1 MAGGTSLSE
10 LLQYQGNPGL
20 AGGTGTGGTFGVAD
34 FGRTL
39 DAVDRFTAYTMQVNR
54 DMWVDGN
61 LKMQQQAVEAAKQ
74 LSVEY
79 GDLIPEDR
87 QQVDEAVQ
95 ELYDFYQKNPNSLV
109 YRIDPSDPNRNNSKE
124 YNQFLALR
132 QKLDRLIVRGNIRAQ
147 QLANI
152 DKTRQTIT
160 DPYKLRQY
168 DQLVLGERKKPIEEN
183 LLIPPDIAP
192 FNWSAYINDK
202 TQVGQRQY
210 EYIQRFPNDILT
222 ATKNLFDP
230 FQASAGV
237 ANDLNSNTPLS
248 EDLKRNLALQ
258 FVAINQ
264 VLDRHKVADGQ
275 GGTRL
280 DMAALQADPDAKP
293 FLDQINQFNQHVQSL
308 NNTDIVEGGTK
319 TKMKVREFLGY
330 NQDLP
335 VIDINNLSE
344 MDLVRMAMTYKM
356 GVNSAVKVQ
365 PTDNAIQKRG
375 QDLSFAADMARLK
388 QQREQFWFNVNQ
400 GRQQENNVADEKILS
415 YYNLMN
421 TPESQPPEAEFT
433 ETMRDKQGKITS
445 QRKIGYEVAVTPQLS
460 QIFAIPTN
468 KTKTETKDTKEGTNL
483 FTNAPYDKTITEQ
496 SANRPYRIFV
506 VPSADGDKN
515 KNSVNVRYED
525 GKVKSFSG
533 SQVFTMMNKIFGEDE
548 KVQSKVSEVSMKRLA
563 EWGLSQ
569 PDLKGIERQLGNLG
583 QQQDFEDMTKPPTK
597 RKAEQQKKP
606 RPY

>member
-1 MAGGTSLSE
+1 MAGGNTSLSE
-10 LLQYQGNPGL
+10 LLQYPGNPGL

-34 FGRTL
+34 FGRAL

-54 DMWVDGN
+54 DMWVDNN

-87 QQVDEAVQ
+87 TQVDDAVQ

-109 YRIDPSDPNRNNSKE
+109 YRVDPKDPNKNNSKE
-124 YNQFLALR
+124 YNKFLTIR

-147 QLANI
+147 QLSNI
-152 DKTRQTIT
+152 DKTRSSIT
-160 DPYKLRQY
+160 DPSKLRQY
-168 DQLVLGERKKPIEEN
+168 DQLVLNERQKPIEEN

-192 FNWSAYINDK
+192 FNWSAYIDGK
-202 TQVGQRQY
+202 SQVGQRQY

-237 ANDLNSNTPLS
+237 ANDMNSSTPLS
-248 EDLKRNLALQ
+248 EDLKKNLALQ

-264 VLDRHKVADGQ
+264 VLDRHRVPDGQ

-280 DMAALQADPDAKP
+280 DTAALQADPDAKP
-293 FLDQINQFNQHVQSL
+293 FMAQISQFNQHVQAL
-308 NNTDIVEGGTK
+308 NNTDLVEGGKK
-319 TKMKVREFLGY
+319 TNMKVRQFLGY

-335 VIDINNLSE
+335 QIDVNNLNE

-356 GVNSAVKVQ
+356 GVNTAVKAQ
-365 PTDNAIQKRG
+365 PTDNAIQTRG
-375 QDLSFAADMARLK
+375 QDLTFAAEMARLR

-400 GRQQENNVADEKILS
+400 GKQQENNIADEKILT

-421 TPESQPPEAEFT
+421 TPESQKPEDQVV
-433 ETMRDKQGKITS
+433 ETVRKNGQVAT
-445 QRKIGYEVAVTPQLS
+445 QRPIGYEVAVTPQLS
-460 QIFAIPTN
+460 QAFAIPTD
-468 KTKTETKDTKEGTNL
+468 KTKTTDKNTAGAGA
-483 FTNAPYDKTITEQ
+483 FTNQSYTQTVSEQ
-496 SANRPYRIFV
+496 SAKRPYRIFV
-506 VPSADGDKN
+506 VPGADGDKN

-525 GKVKSFSG
+525 GSVKEFTG
-533 SQVFTMMNKIFGEDE
+533 SQVFTMMNKIFGDDD
-548 KVQSKVSEVSMKRLA
+548 KIQSKVSEVSMRRLA
-563 EWGLSQ
+563 GWGLSQ
-569 PDLKGIERQLGNLG
+569 PDVRAIEKQLGNIG
-583 QQQDFEDMTKPPTK
+583 QQQDIQDMTKPPQATK
-597 RKAEQQKKP
+597 VQTQKKP

>member
-1 MAGGTSLSE
+1 MAGGNTSLSE
-10 LLQYQGNPGL
+10 LLQYPGNPGL

-34 FGRTL
+34 FGRAL

-54 DMWVDGN
+54 DMWVDNN

-87 QQVDEAVQ
+87 TQVDDAVQ

-109 YRIDPSDPNRNNSKE
+109 YRVDPKDPNKNNSKE
-124 YNQFLALR
+124 YNKFLTIR

-147 QLANI
+147 QLSNI
-152 DKTRQTIT
+152 DKTRSSIT
-160 DPYKLRQY
+160 DPSKLRQY
-168 DQLVLGERKKPIEEN
+168 DQLVLNERQKPIEEN

-192 FNWSAYINDK
+192 FNWSAYIDGK
-202 TQVGQRQY
+202 SQVGQRQY

-237 ANDLNSNTPLS
+237 ANDMNSSTPLS
-248 EDLKRNLALQ
+248 EDLKKNLALQ

-264 VLDRHKVADGQ
+264 VLDRHRVPDGQ

-280 DMAALQADPDAKP
+280 DTAALQADPDAKP
-293 FLDQINQFNQHVQSL
+293 FMAQISQFNQHVQAL
-308 NNTDIVEGGTK
+308 NNTDLVEGGKK
-319 TKMKVREFLGY
+319 TNMKVRQFLGY

-335 VIDINNLSE
+335 QIDVNNLNE

-356 GVNSAVKVQ
+356 GVNTVVKAQ
-365 PTDNAIQKRG
+365 PTDNAIQTRG
-375 QDLSFAADMARLK
+375 QDLTFAAEMARLK

-400 GRQQENNVADEKILS
+400 GKQQENNIADEKILT

-421 TPESQPPEAEFT
+421 TPESQKPEDQVV
-433 ETMRDKQGKITS
+433 ETVRKNGQVAT
-445 QRKIGYEVAVTPQLS
+445 QRPIGYEVAVTPQLS
-460 QIFAIPTN
+460 QAFAIPTD
-468 KTKTETKDTKEGTNL
+468 KTKTTDKNTAGAGS
-483 FTNAPYDKTITEQ
+483 FTNQSYTQTVNEQ
-496 SANRPYRIFV
+496 NAKRPYRIFV
-506 VPSADGDKN
+506 VPGADGDKN

-525 GKVKSFSG
+525 GSVKEFTG
-533 SQVFTMMNKIFGEDE
+533 SQVFTMMNKIFGDDD
-548 KVQSKVSEVSMKRLA
+548 KIQSKVSEVSMRRLA
-563 EWGLSQ
+563 GWGLSQ
-569 PDLKGIERQLGNLG
+569 PDVRAIEKQLGNIG
-583 QQQDFEDMTKPPTK
+583 QQQDIQDMTKPPQATK
-597 RKAEQQKKP
+597 VQTQKKP